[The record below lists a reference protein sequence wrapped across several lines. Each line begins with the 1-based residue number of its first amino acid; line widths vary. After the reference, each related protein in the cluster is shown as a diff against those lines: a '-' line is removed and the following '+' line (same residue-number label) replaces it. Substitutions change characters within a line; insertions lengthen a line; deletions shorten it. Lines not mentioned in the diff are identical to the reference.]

1 MKNLAPSVLRLVAL
15 VSVMGIL
22 EGCRVETDS
31 QQRVRIGTETNLSD
45 VERSRV
51 VAKIGDQSITRY
63 QLEQLIDQQAS
74 PAKNWFG
81 NESRQL
87 KFLEEVVRVHLLAR
101 EAERLRLDQTP
112 ESISVFEELMAAQMI
127 KKLGDS
133 ALKFRQPTLTDSDA
147 GSQNLALNTKM
158 VRERA
163 VEEFL
168 NQHEGKRRIEFD
180 RNAWERFNSSP
191 GSEGNVQP

>member
-1 MKNLAPSVLRLVAL
+1 MKNLAPSVLRLLAL
-15 VSVMGIL
+15 LSVLVIV

-45 VERSRV
+45 VERKRV

-63 QLEQLIDQQAS
+63 QLEQLIDQQPS

-127 KKLGDS
+127 KELGDS
-133 ALKFRQPTLTDSDA
+133 ALKIRQPPRAGLDA
-147 GSQNLALNTKM
+147 GAQNMAVNAKM
-158 VRERA
+158 LRERA
-163 VEEFL
+163 VEKFL
-168 NQHEGKRRIEFD
+168 NTHEAQRRIEFD
-180 RNAWERFNSSP
+180 RDAWERFNSSP
-191 GSEGNVQP
+191 GSEGNGQP